1 MVPSNYSL
9 LGDGGIVYNTT
20 IKIDPRIEKEWIG
33 WQKNEHIPE
42 VMATGLFSDYK
53 FFRLLEQGETEGVTY
68 VIQYSSSSIEHYK
81 KYIDEFATLLSEKS
95 FAKWSNQ
102 FISFHTVME
111 IVN

>member
-1 MVPSNYSL
+1 METSNYSP

-20 IKIDPRIEKEWIG
+20 IKIGPQIEKEWID

-53 FFRLLEQGETEGVTY
+53 FFRLLEQDETEGVTY
-68 VIQYSSSSIEHYK
+68 VIQYFSSSIEYYK
-81 KYIDEFATLLSEKS
+81 KYIAEFETLLNEKS
-95 FAKWSNQ
+95 FAKWRDQ
-102 FISFHTVME
+102 FVSFHTVME